1 MAVIIRLRRAGNR
14 NNAFFHVVAADTRSP
29 RDGRFLERLGHYDP
43 RVKPS
48 QFKIDRT
55 RLEHWLSHGA
65 KTSPT
70 VSQLLSKQKKA
81 AEAEGEG

>member
-43 RVKPS
+43 RAKPS
-48 QFKIDRT
+48 KFTIDRP

-65 KTSPT
+65 TTSPT
-70 VSQLLSKQKKA
+70 VSQLLSKQSKQA
-81 AEAEGEG
+81 TGEEQ